1 MIQLYELWKGGI
13 DVFTAFDA
21 AKDNTAILT
30 QGTADPVPTNADPV
44 PGVRSSNFS
53 YVRSIKDG
61 FTIRN
66 LVKNEVF
73 YCLAILCRKMR
84 QVL

>member
-21 AKDNTAILT
+21 TKDNTAILT
-30 QGTADPVPTNADPV
+30 QGIADPVPANADPV
-44 PGVRSSNFS
+44 PGVSPSNFS
-53 YVRSIKDG
+53 YVRPIKDG
-61 FTIRN
+61 FTMWN

-73 YCLAILCRKMR
+73 YCLTI
-84 QVL
+84 V